1 VVSFEKPR
9 RHPRRVLLFSPLSRQ
24 AGGRLGERGRGS
36 EGRPEGALATAG
48 NGWATSR
55 ADVSATAI
63 RQSRINP
70 MRRLIHQYLE
80 HLHGERQVSPE
91 TLRAYEHD
99 LASFL
104 EFLARDF
111 LGKDAAEIRPVEV
124 DPLAVRS
131 FLAAMTRKGLA
142 KTSQGRTLS
151 AVRSLFR
158 FACREGVLTANPAQ
172 GVRTPKV
179 PKTLPRHLRPGEV
192 ENLIEAPEGDEPLV
206 RRDRAILELL
216 YAAGLRVSELV
227 GLDWRDVDLPA
238 RVVRVMGKGSKERM
252 VPFGRPAAE
261 AMRRWLDVWESV
273 RKAQDESEPVFLNAF
288 GTRLTDRSVRRVI
301 DRWVD
306 AAAVARGVHPHTLRH
321 TFATHLLENGAD
333 LRAIQEL
340 LGHSSLSTTQKYT
353 HLEVDRLLSVY
364 RDAHPRARREGSE

>member
-1 VVSFEKPR
+1 
-9 RHPRRVLLFSPLSRQ
+9 
-24 AGGRLGERGRGS
+24 
-36 EGRPEGALATAG
+36 
-48 NGWATSR
+48 
-55 ADVSATAI
+55 
-63 RQSRINP
+63 

-111 LGKDAAEIRPVEV
+111 LGKEAGEIRPAEV
-124 DPLAVRS
+124 DALAVRS

-192 ENLIEAPEGDEPLV
+192 ENLIEAPAGDGPLV
-206 RRDRAILELL
+206 HRDRAILDLL

-252 VPFGRPAAE
+252 VPFGRPAGE
-261 AMRRWLDVWESV
+261 AMRHWLDVWESV
-273 RKAQDESEPVFLNAF
+273 RKVGKEGDDRDPVFLNAF
-288 GTRLTDRSVRRVI
+288 GSRLTDRSVRRVI

-364 RDAHPRARREGSE
+364 RDAHPRARRS